1 MVPLPV
7 FSPIEILRPPSAT
20 APVPMAILERF
31 PTVVLSFGFWGLS
44 ISFLPAIAPSPI
56 AMDCAVTA
64 SALFPIAIAPIGCS
78 VLAFAP
84 IEIPVPF
91 ESLFDPI
98 ATPFTKSVTVPGVL
112 SAVFANTKLGIVAIP
127 PIVSAKI
134 RFLFTLFFIFSTS
147 SLLKIQLLQAI
158 SCNIKI
164 LNIELFTPSDSNSI
178 IKILIV

>member
-31 PTVVLSFGFWGLS
+31 PTVVLLFGSWGLS

-98 ATPFTKSVTVPGVL
+98 ATPFTESVTVPGVL
-112 SAVFANTKLGIVAIP
+112 TAVFANTKLGIVAIP
-127 PIVSAKI
+127 PIVSVVSAKI
-134 RFLFTLFFIFSTS
+134 RFLFTLFFIFSTY

-164 LNIELFTPSDSNSI
+164 LNIELFYTI
-178 IKILIV
+178 